1 MSKKRVVIV
10 GAGMGGLTSALRLSH
25 HGYDVTVVE
34 ASSVPGG
41 KVHTREIDGAKI
53 DSGPTVFTMRWVFD
67 ELFQE
72 VGTSLSQ
79 ELTLTPLSVLARHF
93 WPDGSMLDLSANAQE
108 SEAHIEK
115 WSSPSEALL
124 FRQFC
129 KTAQETYRNLEG
141 PVIRS
146 ARPNMVSL
154 MTRLGPM
161 GLAQLAQ
168 LGPMRSLWQQMCLQ
182 FKDERLRQLFARYAT
197 YCGSS
202 PWEAPATL
210 LLIAQVEMA
219 GVWSAKG
226 GMTSLSAALARLS
239 QARGAQFKYNSQC
252 SQILQ
257 HQGRVSGVKLATGEV
272 IPADAVVF
280 NGDASALREGLLS
293 ADVQRAVPAKA
304 PARSLSAL
312 TWSMNAKAQGVALD
326 RHNVFFHTDYASEFE
341 DIFKHRK
348 LPHQPTVYVCAQD
361 QPGHVTQDEPQRLL
375 CLVNAPAVGDANVL
389 NEEAL
394 EKCQTESF
402 QHLERLGL
410 KLEITPFN
418 CVRTSPTEF
427 HQRFPASGGA
437 LYGQATHGWTS
448 LFSRPGS
455 RTPLPGLFLAGGS
468 VHPGPGVPM
477 AAMSGRLAAE
487 ALMDSHGLTNRFPQ
501 TATSGGTS
509 TL

>member
-1 MSKKRVVIV
+1 
-10 GAGMGGLTSALRLSH
+10 
-25 HGYDVTVVE
+25 
-34 ASSVPGG
+34 
-41 KVHTREIDGAKI
+41 
-53 DSGPTVFTMRWVFD
+53 
-67 ELFQE
+67 
-72 VGTSLSQ
+72 
-79 ELTLTPLSVLARHF
+79 
-93 WPDGSMLDLSANAQE
+93 
-108 SEAHIEK
+108 
-115 WSSPSEALL
+115 
-124 FRQFC
+124 
-129 KTAQETYRNLEG
+129 
-141 PVIRS
+141 
-146 ARPNMVSL
+146 
-154 MTRLGPM
+154 
-161 GLAQLAQ
+161 
-168 LGPMRSLWQQMCLQ
+168 
-182 FKDERLRQLFARYAT
+182 
-197 YCGSS
+197 
-202 PWEAPATL
+202 
-210 LLIAQVEMA
+210 
-219 GVWSAKG
+219 
-226 GMTSLSAALARLS
+226 
-239 QARGAQFKYNSQC
+239 
-252 SQILQ
+252 LQ

-348 LPHQPTVYVCAQD
+348 LPHQPTVYVRAQD

-427 HQRFPASGGA
+427 HQRFPASGARCMARPRTAGPA
-437 LYGQATHGWTS
+437 CS
-448 LFSRPGS
+448 LVLDRERPW
-455 RTPLPGLFLAGGS
+455 PGLFLAGGS

-509 TL
+509 TP